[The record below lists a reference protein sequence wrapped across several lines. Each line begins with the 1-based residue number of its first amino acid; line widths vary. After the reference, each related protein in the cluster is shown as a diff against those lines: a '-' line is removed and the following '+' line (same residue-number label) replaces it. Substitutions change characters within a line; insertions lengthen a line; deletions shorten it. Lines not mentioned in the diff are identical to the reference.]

1 MKKWLSLLIAVCLV
15 SAVLTGCGQKE
26 EEAQETTEIT
36 RGDLITGVSV
46 SGNLEMPHRTD
57 LSFGTMG
64 TVVEVLVEE
73 GNSVE
78 EGQTLARL
86 DAQALEL
93 GVEMAKARCASA
105 QAAYEMAD
113 EKLMATIYPHYYDT
127 YVYDQAGTWM
137 ALKDAH
143 ADLDELRRL
152 LTEGEEQE
160 VQDMLD
166 MVEANIV
173 KAKDRSGTRPWELP
187 LSVKLAELQV
197 DEAQASVDMAKLE
210 LESARLELDKTV
222 IVAPFNGVVADVT
235 ISEGQEISSM
245 TYANPAIRLIDP
257 SEIEMDGVIDEI
269 DIANVEMG
277 QEVIVTLDALPD
289 REIGGKVTFI
299 SQAGMIQA
307 GVVSYKATITLEE
320 LDGKL
325 RDGMSATADIV
336 IERRDGV
343 LLIANRAI
351 QGSWDSPWVEV
362 VAGEQGEQ
370 VEQRQITLGLSDG
383 IKTEVLSGLV
393 EGEQVVFP
401 ESQLPF
407 RMFG

>member
-1 MKKWLSLLIAVCLV
+1 M
-15 SAVLTGCGQKE
+15 
-26 EEAQETTEIT
+26 
-36 RGDLITGVSV
+36 
-46 SGNLEMPHRTD
+46 
-57 LSFGTMG
+57 
-64 TVVEVLVEE
+64 
-73 GNSVE
+73 
-78 EGQTLARL
+78 AR
-86 DAQALEL
+86 
-93 GVEMAKARCASA
+93 
-105 QAAYEMAD
+105 
-113 EKLMATIYPHYYDT
+113 
-127 YVYDQAGTWM
+127 
-137 ALKDAH
+137 
-143 ADLDELRRL
+143 
-152 LTEGEEQE
+152 
-160 VQDMLD
+160 
-166 MVEANIV
+166 
-173 KAKDRSGTRPWELP
+173 
-187 LSVKLAELQV
+187 
-197 DEAQASVDMAKLE
+197 LE

-222 IVAPFNGVVADVT
+222 IVTPFDGVVADVT

-257 SEIEMDGVIDEI
+257 SDIEMDGVIDEI

-277 QEVIVTLDALPD
+277 QEVIITLDALPD

-343 LLIANRAI
+343 LLIPNRAI

-362 VAGEQGEQ
+362 VVGEQGEQ

-383 IKTEVLSGLV
+383 IRTEVLSGLV

>member
-26 EEAQETTEIT
+26 EKTQETTEIT
-36 RGDLITGVSV
+36 RGDLIIGGSG
-46 SGNLEMPHRTD
+46 SGNLELPHRPD
-57 LSFGTMG
+57 LSFGTTG
-64 TVVEVLVEE
+64 TVGEGRVEE
-73 GNSVE
+73 GDSVE

-93 GVEMAKARCASA
+93 SVEMAKARCAA
-105 QAAYEMAD
+105 VQAAYEMAD
-113 EKLMATIYPHYYDT
+113 EKLMSTIYPHYY
-127 YVYDQAGTWM
+127 YAYIYDQAGTWM

-152 LTEGEEQE
+152 IAEGEQQE

-173 KAKDRSGTRPWELP
+173 KAKDRAGTRPWELP

-197 DEAQASVDMAKLE
+197 DEAKASLDMAKLE

-222 IVAPFNGVVADVT
+222 IVATFDGVVADVA

-269 DIANVEMG
+269 DIANVGMG
-277 QEVIVTLDALPD
+277 QEVIITLDALPD

-299 SQAGMIQA
+299 SQAGTIQA

-320 LDGKL
+320 LDEKL

-343 LLIANRAI
+343 LLIPNRAI

-362 VAGEQGEQ
+362 VAGEQ
-370 VEQRQITLGLSDG
+370 VEQRQITLGLGDG
-383 IKTEVLSGLV
+383 IRTEVLSGLV
-393 EGEQVVFP
+393 EGEEVVFP